1 MEARHVRLEVL
12 GSEEERDELG
22 APLLLLEDDEG
33 VAGAPVLR
41 EQQPLDLPL
50 ALADALLE
58 PPLLPPLPPQPKGA
72 PRPRAL
78 KDSRVC
84 TTIRAND
91 CRVWTTHRAH

>member
-12 GSEEERDELG
+12 GAEEERDELG

-33 VAGAPVLR
+33 VACAPVLR

-58 PPLLPPLPPQPKGA
+58 PPLLPPLPPQPYI
-72 PRPRAL
+72 PPISPL
-78 KDSRVC
+78 
-84 TTIRAND
+84 
-91 CRVWTTHRAH
+91 